1 MIQNNKNLIWHAHPI
16 TQKEREKLHGHRSIV
31 LWFTGFSGSG
41 KSTIAGSLEKKL
53 YQMGINSYLLDG
65 DNLRHGLCHDLSFS
79 LHDRKENIRRIGEVA
94 KLMIDA
100 GLIVLTSL
108 ISPYHEER
116 KMVRNLIGS
125 ESFVEIFIDT
135 PLDICEK
142 RDPKGLYK
150 KARSGALTNFTG
162 IDSEYQAPLKPDI
175 HLDGEKKITVLT
187 NEVLHFL
194 KMRNI
199 IQD

>member
-1 MIQNNKNLIWHAHPI
+1 MIQNNQNLIWHNHPI
-16 TQKEREKLHGHRSIV
+16 TQKEREQLHGHRSIV

-41 KSTIAGSLEKKL
+41 KSTIAGSLEKHL

-65 DNLRHGLCHDLSFS
+65 DNLRHGLCHDLNFS
-79 LHDRKENIRRIGEVA
+79 VHDRKENIRRIGEVA

-100 GLIVLTSL
+100 GLIVLTAL
-108 ISPYHEER
+108 ISPYYEER

-125 ESFVEIFIDT
+125 ESFLEIFIDT
-135 PLDICEK
+135 PLSMCEK

-175 HLDGEKKITVLT
+175 HLDGEKSITVLT

-194 KMRNI
+194 KIRNI
-199 IQD
+199 IQY